1 METIKEHLSPAQFAK
16 VTGIL
21 GSEPAGQEIT
31 AAWTGKENLRYAL
44 NLRARG
50 DLPRREVGLRI
61 PAALPG

>member
-1 METIKEHLSPAQFAK
+1 VRNLEHLSPAQFAK

-21 GSEPAGQEIT
+21 GSDPAGQQIA

-50 DLPRREVGLRI
+50 DLPQRGVGLPV